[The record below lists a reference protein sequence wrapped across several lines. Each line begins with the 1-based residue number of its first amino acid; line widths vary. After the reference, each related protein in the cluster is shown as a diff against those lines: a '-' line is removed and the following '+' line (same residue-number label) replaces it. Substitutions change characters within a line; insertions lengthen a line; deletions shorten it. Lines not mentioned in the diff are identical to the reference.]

1 MSMLC
6 KSSLQDYESLS
17 LIIQTSHAT
26 MVVMSRDRFL
36 LVRTMLHLNTNDI
49 KAARGQTDYDLLF
62 KIRPII
68 DALITQFQD
77 VSTPDKQQTINEAI
91 CPYWSKESLTNME

>member
-1 MSMLC
+1 MQLKKKKQEGHRKPKSVFAQWNPLIFQEIKKTLSIEIHMSMLC

-17 LIIQTSHAT
+17 LIIQTPHAT

-49 KAARGQTDYDLLF
+49 KAARGQ
-62 KIRPII
+62 
-68 DALITQFQD
+68 
-77 VSTPDKQQTINEAI
+77 PDI
-91 CPYWSKESLTNME
+91 